1 MQKDVE
7 QETLDQQLRF
17 SYASTEEDFSEIVE
31 RRYGRV
37 ITRGQTNVAAD
48 HEEGSGDQDCK
59 IEVRE
64 TFREVGQPHN
74 DRKAGG
80 APSQLL
86 VREAARSFCG
96 IRAQVG
102 SVCPGSLA
110 AFFAQETL
118 SIGLSGPT

>member
-1 MQKDVE
+1 MQKGGE
-7 QETLDQQLRF
+7 QETLDQQFRF

-86 VREAARSFCG
+86 VREAARSFSS
-96 IRAQVG
+96 QVG